1 MPRSAIL
8 ENVIDKRIEIVM
20 TENKAF
26 SERDAESAARLYTKA
41 SLREKPVYD
50 AIKRVG
56 DVVCSATALIVL
68 SPLFI
73 CIMSFIFFTD
83 YKNPIFRQERI
94 GKDGKVFKIWKFRS
108 MRFGAEK
115 ELSSLKSLNEDCG
128 VNFKLHHDPRVTR
141 IGEFI
146 RKTSID
152 ELPQLVNILKGDMSV
167 IGPRPFVADEQA
179 ALPDERLLVK
189 PGLSCY
195 WQIGGKNDLPK
206 EEQIALDHKYIKER
220 SVITDVK
227 IIVKTVLHVI
237 TGENY

>member
-1 MPRSAIL
+1 MRNSFYRK
-8 ENVIDKRIEIVM
+8 V
-20 TENKAF
+20 
-26 SERDAESAARLYTKA
+26 
-41 SLREKPVYD
+41 
-50 AIKRVG
+50 IKRCLDFSLSLIV
-56 DVVCSATALIVL
+56 LIVL
-68 SPLFI
+68 SPLLI

-83 YKNPIFRQERI
+83 YKSPIFRQDRI

-108 MRFGAEK
+108 MRVGAEN
-115 ELSSLKSLNEDCG
+115 ELKSLRCMNEDCG
-128 VNFKLHHDPRVTR
+128 ANFKLRNDPRVTK

-179 ALPDERLLVK
+179 KLPEERLLVK

-195 WQIGGKNDLPK
+195 WQIGGKNDLSL
-206 EEQIALDHKYIKER
+206 EEQIELDHKYIKDR

>member
-1 MPRSAIL
+1 MARSAIL
-8 ENVIDKRIEIVM
+8 ENVIDKRIEIIM

-26 SERDAESAARLYTKA
+26 IEQDAKATPKLYTKA

-68 SPLFI
+68 SPLLI

-83 YKNPIFRQERI
+83 YKSPIFRQERI

-108 MRFGAEK
+108 MRVGAEK
-115 ELSSLKSLNEDCG
+115 ELNSLRCKNEDCG
-128 VNFKLHHDPRVTR
+128 ANFKLRNDPRVTK

-179 ALPDERLLVK
+179 KLPDERLLVK

-195 WQIGGKNDLPK
+195 WQIGGKNDLPL
-206 EEQIALDHKYIKER
+206 EEQIELDHKYIKDR